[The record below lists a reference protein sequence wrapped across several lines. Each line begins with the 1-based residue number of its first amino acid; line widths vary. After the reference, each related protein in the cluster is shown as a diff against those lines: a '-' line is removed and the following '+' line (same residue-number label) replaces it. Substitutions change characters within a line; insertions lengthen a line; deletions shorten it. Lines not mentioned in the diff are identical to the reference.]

1 MSEIFKN
8 SYIVSEKDLVSL
20 CVYNVGY
27 QKCEPLYTW
36 GPGIR
41 NHYLI
46 HYIISGKGY
55 FKVNQR
61 VYSLQGGDC
70 FLVYPNQEILYY
82 ADQKD
87 PWIYCWIG
95 FSGSDA
101 PSILGATDF
110 SQESPVLFACPFG
123 DEIQKQFLHIYAIRG
138 NDFKNAVEMTGKLYT
153 ALALF
158 MLDSS
163 RDKKRGTYDGYVQK
177 SIEYISSHYSYAIT
191 VEDIAQYAGIS
202 RSHLFRAFQ
211 SCLEQSPKEFLTAFR
226 LKQACFLLKTSSLS
240 ITSIA
245 NSVGFDNSLYFS
257 KAFHK
262 VKGLSPTEYQK
273 RHSHT
278 QDSSS
283 G

>member
-1 MSEIFKN
+1 MTEIFKN
-8 SYIVSEKDLVSL
+8 SYIVPEKDLVSL
-20 CVYNVGY
+20 SVYNVGY

-46 HYIISGKGY
+46 HYITSGKGY
-55 FKVNQR
+55 FKVNGSI
-61 VYSLQGGDC
+61 YALHAGDC

-82 ADQKD
+82 ADEAD
-87 PWIYCWIG
+87 PWEYCWIG

-101 PSILGATDF
+101 PSILRATDF
-110 SQESPVLFACPFG
+110 SLESPVLFSCPFG
-123 DEIQKQFLHIYAIRG
+123 DEIQKQFLSIYAIRG

-158 MLDSS
+158 MKDTDH
-163 RDKKRGTYDGYVQK
+163 DKKRGTYDGYVQK
-177 SIEYISSHYSYAIT
+177 SIEYISSHYSYPIT
-191 VEDIAQYAGIS
+191 VEDIAQYAGVS

-211 SCLEQSPKEFLTAFR
+211 SCLGQSPKEYLTTFR
-226 LKQACFLLKTSSLS
+226 LKQACLLLKSSDLS

-262 VKGLSPTEYQK
+262 VKGMSPSEYQK
-273 RHSHT
+273 KKLSEK
-278 QDSSS
+278 
-283 G
+283 

>member
-1 MSEIFKN
+1 MSDLFKN
-8 SYIVSEKDLVSL
+8 SYIAPEKDLVSL
-20 CVYNVGY
+20 SVCNVGF

-46 HYIISGKGY
+46 HYVITGKGY
-55 FKVNQR
+55 FKVEGKT
-61 VYSLQGGDC
+61 YELQARDC

-87 PWIYCWIG
+87 PWVYCWIG

-101 PSILGATDF
+101 PSILRATDF
-110 SQESPVLFACPFG
+110 SPKSPVLFNCPFG
-123 DEIQKQFLHIYAIRG
+123 DEIQKNFLQIYSLRG
-138 NDFKNAVEMTGKLYT
+138 SHFKNAVAMTGTLYT

-158 MLDSS
+158 M
-163 RDKKRGTYDGYVQK
+163 RDTGRQKGTYDEYVQK
-177 SIEYISSHYSYAIT
+177 SIEYISSQYSYHIT
-191 VEDIAQYAGIS
+191 VEEIAQYVGIS

-211 SCLEQSPKEFLTAFR
+211 NCLGQSPKEYLTSFR
-226 LKQACFLLKTSSLS
+226 LKQACLLLKTSNLS

-245 NSVGFDNSLYFS
+245 NSVGFYNSLYFS

-262 VKGLSPTEYQK
+262 VKGMSPTQYQK
-273 RHSHT
+273 KHNSAPRPLS
-278 QDSSS
+278 
-283 G
+283 

>member
-1 MSEIFKN
+1 MSDLFKN
-8 SYIVSEKDLVSL
+8 SYIAPEKDLVSL
-20 CVYNVGY
+20 SVCNVGC

-46 HYIISGKGY
+46 HYVITGKGY
-55 FKVNQR
+55 FKV
-61 VYSLQGGDC
+61 QGKLYELGAGDC

-87 PWIYCWIG
+87 PWVYCWIG

-101 PSILGATDF
+101 PSILRATDF
-110 SQESPVLFACPFG
+110 SPESPVLFGCPFG
-123 DEIQKQFLHIYAIRG
+123 DEIQKYFLQIYALRG
-138 NDFKNAVEMTGKLYT
+138 SAFKNAVAMTGVLYT

-158 MLDSS
+158 M
-163 RDKKRGTYDGYVQK
+163 RDTGRQKGTYDEYVQK
-177 SIEYISSHYSYAIT
+177 SIEYISSQYSYHIT
-191 VEDIAQYAGIS
+191 VEEIAQYVGVS

-211 SCLEQSPKEFLTAFR
+211 NCLGQSPKEYLTAFR
-226 LKQACFLLKTSSLS
+226 LKQACLLLKTSNLS

-262 VKGLSPTEYQK
+262 VKGMSPTEYQK
-273 RHSHT
+273 KHNSA
-278 QDSSS
+278 SKLLS
-283 G
+283 